1 MLSESASSSDD
12 LQDHVENHPTNSKIQ
27 GLYHMDNAADNYVS
41 GHEALNPH
49 NMNTDC
55 FASTHENTSNM
66 VNHLNDLP
74 MKEFDLTDSDPD
86 YLPSADDQ
94 SEITESDGEEYGS
107 KDKMGPRRSSCAS

>member
-1 MLSESASSSDD
+1 M
-12 LQDHVENHPTNSKIQ
+12 N
-27 GLYHMDNAADNYVS
+27 NAADVYVS
-41 GHEALNPH
+41 SHEGPNPH

-55 FASTHENTSNM
+55 FASTHENTSSM
-66 VNHLNDLP
+66 VNHLNDSP

-107 KDKMGPRRSSCAS
+107 KDKMGLDKVHVLHQGT